1 MSEEED
7 FENVRRR
14 FKKEALQACQ
24 EAEQRGYEA
33 GYEKCATD
41 IG

>member
-7 FENVRRR
+7 FENIRRR
-14 FKKEALQACQ
+14 FKREALQACQ
-24 EAEQRGYEA
+24 EAEQRGYET
-33 GYEKCATD
+33 GCEKAAEE